1 MKKCAIYINICDDN
15 LKDYEILSLNRII
28 DLYCNNDN
36 YDLLF
41 HLPNT
46 IDFNKLLNKYLDN
59 NIKTKCYNDN
69 YKNVLCYKDNELLFE
84 SVNAYNNMLSLNQ
97 NFYGNFVNYYNY
109 MLTYQLD
116 GYIFDNQLEY
126 FLNKKYDYI
135 GGYYLPVYA
144 NLIKYNEYENINTE
158 HHLIMNSGVSLKKL
172 SFCIESIQQNYKNF
186 IKGIEFNNI
195 HAYINDDDFFSMF
208 YTTEVNTLDSIRFS
222 LNYSGAETHYAINNF
237 QYPFCCHAFHKSRFL
252 QKLIENYNKEH
263 NLDYYK
269 YIK

>member
-1 MKKCAIYINICDDN
+1 MIDQCVICVIHHKQD
-15 LKDYEILSLNRII
+15 LEKYEQLSLLRII
-28 DLYCNNDN
+28 DFCCNNN
-36 YDLLF
+36 
-41 HLPNT
+41 
-46 IDFNKLLNKYLDN
+46 LLNNLYLILPDN
-59 NIKTKCYNDN
+59 INLDKFWNNYINPILNDKQIYTNIKYWIFDK
-69 YKNVLCYKDNELLFE
+69 VVFSSL
-84 SVNAYNNMLSLNQ
+84 NAYNNMLSLNQ
-97 NFYGNFVNYYNY
+97 NFYGNFINDYNY

-126 FLNKKYDYI
+126 FLNKEYDYI

-186 IKGIEFNNI
+186 IEGIEFNNI
-195 HAYINDDDFFSMF
+195 HAYINDDDFFSIF